1 MEHIGKAAYKL
12 KLLDGARVH
21 PAFHYSL
28 LKPFHHST
36 LDTTSPLPLPATS
49 IKNQSIITPLVV
61 LSTRWNPVSVY
72 PKLQVLVQWE
82 GLSPNDTL
90 WKDWDQLKATYH
102 LEDKMFLEGI
112 GTDRK
117 NAPQVQPGLRER
129 STRKVT
135 TPGYLKDYV

>member
-49 IKNQSIITPLVV
+49 IKNQSIITPLVCIEYSLGPCFC
-61 LSTRWNPVSVY
+61 LSQAASVS
-72 PKLQVLVQWE
+72 PMG
-82 GLSPNDTL
+82 GLIT
-90 WKDWDQLKATYH
+90 
-102 LEDKMFLEGI
+102 
-112 GTDRK
+112 
-117 NAPQVQPGLRER
+117 
-129 STRKVT
+129 
-135 TPGYLKDYV
+135 